1 MKKSRIKLV
10 LFLSAALLLFFTS
23 LNIYTSYKKIIRTV
37 EESIANQ
44 TLEAAKSIAAE
55 MDIAVYKRFLEN
67 PAKNEHYWE
76 IRNYLNDAREKLGA
90 LYVYTLNVDNPVV
103 STTEIVGY
111 PPQNF
116 AEREDFPIGEVCT
129 VPEEQVNI
137 AYYKQKP
144 FVTDIIKD
152 PKYGT
157 YLTVGAPIKNEA
169 GEVIS
174 YLGIDISVNT
184 VNDIKGQVLKNNLS
198 LFIFNGVFIIV
209 VITSFLF
216 MQRWYQREVQKEV
229 GYTEDTYQAEIKTL
243 IASVSS
249 LRHDFTNHIQV
260 VHGLLQIG
268 ASKQAQEYL
277 ASLDK
282 EVQSIEVIKLG
293 IDHPGLLIL
302 LQTKKLTAQNHGIDM
317 DISVSA
323 TSFSYIKTTDLIKI
337 LSNLIDNAIDAAKEF
352 PEEKRRIE
360 FHCEADEERYIF
372 KIINTGPAIIR
383 DAPVFKKGFTTKE
396 AQDGKRRGQGLFIV
410 KEVVGKYGGKI
421 SIYPTGEFETTAI
434 VEIPIK

>member
-10 LFLSAALLLFFTS
+10 LILSAALLLFFTS
-23 LNIYTSYKKIIRTV
+23 LSIYTSYKKIIGTV

-55 MDIAVYKRFLEN
+55 IDRVAYERFLEN
-67 PAKNEHYWE
+67 PTKNKHYWE
-76 IRNYLNDAREKLGA
+76 LRSYLNDAREKLGA
-90 LYVYTLNVDNPVV
+90 LYVYTFNVDNPVV
-103 STTEIVGY
+103 STTWIVGH
-111 PPQNF
+111 PPKSSL
-116 AEREDFPIGEVCT
+116 AREDFPIGEVCT

-137 AYYKQKP
+137 AYYKKTT

-157 YLTVGAPIKNEA
+157 YLTVGAPIKNEE
-169 GEVIS
+169 GDVIS

-184 VNDIKGQVLKNNLS
+184 VNDIKGQVLKDNLS

-209 VITSFLF
+209 VIVSFLF
-216 MQRWYQREVQKEV
+216 MQRWYQKEVQKEV
-229 GYTEDTYQAEIKTL
+229 GYTEDTYQAEIKAL

-268 ASKQAQEYL
+268 EPEQAQQYL
-277 ASLDK
+277 ASLNKDI
-282 EVQSIEVIKLG
+282 QSIEVIKLG
-293 IDHPGLLIL
+293 VDHPGLLIL
-302 LQTKKLTAQNHGIDM
+302 LQTKKLAAQNHAIDM

-323 TSFSYIKTTDLIKI
+323 TSFASIKTTDLIKI
-337 LSNLIDNAIDAAKEF
+337 LSNLIDNAIDATTEL

-360 FHCEADEERYIF
+360 IRCEADEERYIF
-372 KIINTGPAIIR
+372 KIVNTGPAIKG
-383 DAPVFKKGFTTKE
+383 DAQVFNKGFTTKKPE
-396 AQDGKRRGQGLFIV
+396 EGKIRGQGLFIV
-410 KEVVGKYGGKI
+410 KEVVGKYEGKV
-421 SIYPTGEFETTAI
+421 SIYPSGEFETTAI
-434 VEIPIK
+434 VEVPIK